1 MAGTAAWHRSPPSQP
16 VLRSAVESCNLCRS
30 HRPALGAMVDIL
42 IAELER
48 IGAASRDIVR
58 PWNHE
63 ANVENVLECVKMVC
77 GDL

>member
-1 MAGTAAWHRSPPSQP
+1 
-16 VLRSAVESCNLCRS
+16 
-30 HRPALGAMVDIL
+30 MVDIL